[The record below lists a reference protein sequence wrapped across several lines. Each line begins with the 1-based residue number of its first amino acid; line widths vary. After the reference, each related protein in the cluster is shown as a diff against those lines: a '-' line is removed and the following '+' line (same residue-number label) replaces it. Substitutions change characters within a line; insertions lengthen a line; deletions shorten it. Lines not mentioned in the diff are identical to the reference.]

1 MEVKFCSALA
11 RTVFK
16 ISPSSVQRMGMW
28 PQTAKIFHFG
38 ERFAPLPGSAT
49 TGVERHAKISE
60 SSEIGCKVC
69 VQHFE
74 HLEYECTCNGI
85 ETLWTQDSSEKNTSD
100 FQFCAE
106 VSHEFRQW

>member
-1 MEVKFCSALA
+1 
-11 RTVFK
+11 
-16 ISPSSVQRMGMW
+16 MW

-74 HLEYECTCNGI
+74 HLAFGI
-85 ETLWTQDSSEKNTSD
+85 MRDLLLRLGFDSL
-100 FQFCAE
+100 
-106 VSHEFRQW
+106 